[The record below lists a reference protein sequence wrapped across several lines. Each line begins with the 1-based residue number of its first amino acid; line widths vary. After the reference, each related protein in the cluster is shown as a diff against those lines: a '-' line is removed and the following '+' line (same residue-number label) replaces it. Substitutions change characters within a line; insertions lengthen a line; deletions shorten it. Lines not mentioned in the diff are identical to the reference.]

1 MLITKTFLIA
11 YYYLH
16 YKLLL
21 LFLICILLMYYQ
33 SFFTVIFYHILTQ
46 GGSNAGVPGGVVN
59 VRLPIAYVSSYI
71 IIGGPTGSSN
81 DIYAFLTL
89 VKSDLV
95 NFTAKTYN
103 KNGTLQGY
111 QHDWLTIGV

>member
-1 MLITKTFLIA
+1 MVVVHKGNYMAVVYSLV
-11 YYYLH
+11 
-16 YKLLL
+16 
-21 LFLICILLMYYQ
+21 
-33 SFFTVIFYHILTQ
+33 SNQ